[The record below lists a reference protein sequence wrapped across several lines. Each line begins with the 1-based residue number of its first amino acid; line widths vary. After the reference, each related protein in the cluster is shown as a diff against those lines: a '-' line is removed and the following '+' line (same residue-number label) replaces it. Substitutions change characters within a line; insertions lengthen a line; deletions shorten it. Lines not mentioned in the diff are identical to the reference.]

1 MEYLTP
7 LQDEMNDRL
16 INATDYGK
24 CKNTVYD
31 IFRDMSSRTGL
42 EEELEQ
48 IDLDIQEQIIQKW
61 IDIYNQNN

>member
-1 MEYLTP
+1 
-7 LQDEMNDRL
+7 
-16 INATDYGK
+16 
-24 CKNTVYD
+24 
-31 IFRDMSSRTGL
+31 MSSRTGL